1 MPPSPVEESFNN
13 MISPEARNRALS
25 STFTG
30 GAIDPWT
37 GRSPD
42 YSASAIKNAAA
53 QAALAREAHIAAHR
67 QSAERTQNMQRG
79 VRVPKTYGSN
89 LDNLFTPLQ
98 KKNGRRG
105 WF

>member
-1 MPPSPVEESFNN
+1 MPTPAEEALA
-13 MISPEARNRALS
+13 ELLAADARNRTLS
-25 STFTG
+25 PTFTG

-37 GRSPD
+37 GRSTD

-53 QAALAREAHIAAHR
+53 QAALVREAHVAAHR
-67 QSAERTQNMQRG
+67 QSTERTQNMRRG

-89 LDNLFTPLQ
+89 LDNLFTPPP

>member
-1 MPPSPVEESFNN
+1 MPTPVEEAYET
-13 MISPEARNRALS
+13 MMAAEARSRAMS
-25 STFTG
+25 SAYAT

-37 GRSPD
+37 GRSTD

-53 QAALAREAHIAAHR
+53 QAALVREAHVAAHR
-67 QSAERTQNMQRG
+67 QSTERTQNMRRG

-89 LDNLFTPLQ
+89 LDNLFTPPP